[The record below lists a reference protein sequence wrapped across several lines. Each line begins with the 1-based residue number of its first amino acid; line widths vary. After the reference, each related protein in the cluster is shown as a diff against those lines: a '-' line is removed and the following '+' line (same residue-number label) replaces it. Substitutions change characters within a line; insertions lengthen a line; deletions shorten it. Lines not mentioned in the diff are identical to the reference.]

1 MKLILKLCCVLLM
14 MTLVACEGDPQ
25 KLTKLRPNDVI
36 LAFGDSL
43 TFGVGADANA
53 SYPAQLNRL
62 GSRKVINAGVS
73 GEISAEGS
81 RRLPALLDR
90 HEPDLLILCHGGN
103 DLLRKLDRTE
113 LQANL
118 RRMYEAAN
126 QRGIPVVLIA
136 VPQPN
141 LLVNDADLYAQLAEE
156 LQIPILEGT
165 LSELMKDKQYK
176 SDATH
181 LNAQG
186 YRKLAEAVADLLF
199 QKGAL

>member
-1 MKLILKLCCVLLM
+1 MKLIAKLCCVLLLT
-14 MTLVACEGDPQ
+14 TLVACDGDPQ

-43 TFGVGADANA
+43 TFGVGADTNA

-62 GSRKVINAGVS
+62 ASRKVVNAGVS
-73 GEISAEGS
+73 GEISSEGA

-90 HEPDLLILCHGGN
+90 YDPDLLILCHGGN

-126 QRGIPVVLIA
+126 QRGIPVVMIA

-141 LLVNDADLYAQLAEE
+141 LLISDADLYAQLAEE
-156 LQIPILEGT
+156 LNIPILEET
-165 LSELMKDKQYK
+165 LGDLIKDTQYK

-181 LNAQG
+181 LNAKG
-186 YRKLAEAVADLLF
+186 YRKLAEAIADLLF

>member
-1 MKLILKLCCVLLM
+1 MKLIVKLCCVLVLM
-14 MTLVACEGDPQ
+14 ALVACEGDPQ
-25 KLTKLRPNDVI
+25 RLMKLRPNDVI

-62 GSRKVINAGVS
+62 VSRKVINAGVS
-73 GEISAEGS
+73 GEISAEGA

-103 DLLRKLDRTE
+103 DLLRKLDRTQ

-126 QRGIPVVLIA
+126 QRGITVVMIA

-141 LLVNDADLYAQLAEE
+141 LLISDADLYADLAEE
-156 LQIPILEGT
+156 LQIPLLEGT
-165 LSELMKDKQYK
+165 LGDLMKDSQYK
-176 SDATH
+176 SDSIH
-181 LNAQG
+181 LDAKG
-186 YRKLAEAVADLLF
+186 YRKLAEAVADMLF
-199 QKGAL
+199 QRGAL

>member
-1 MKLILKLCCVLLM
+1 MKLIIKLCCVLVL

-73 GEISAEGS
+73 GEISAEGA
-81 RRLPALLDR
+81 RRLPTVLDR

-103 DLLRKLDRTE
+103 DLLRKLDQTE

-126 QRGIPVVLIA
+126 QRGIAVVMIA

-141 LLVNDADLYAQLAEE
+141 LLISDADLYAQLAEE
-156 LQIPILEGT
+156 LKIPLLKGT
-165 LSELMKDKQYK
+165 LGDLMKDSQYK
-176 SDATH
+176 SDAIH
-181 LNAQG
+181 LNAKG